1 MLRIRRANIKV
12 LRIRTANPLVLSLG
26 LAISANTVAQAS
38 ERPVRMKDLPKAVQ
52 TTVQEQSKGAT
63 VRGLSKETDNGK
75 IYYEVELKVN
85 GHNKDVLID
94 STGAVIEIEEEMAMA
109 SVPAAVKAEL
119 EKHIRGGKI
128 TMVESVTKNDAIVA
142 YEVHVKTGRKHSEV
156 KVGPDGQ
163 LIATESDED
172 EAKEEASTKKSSQK
186 TKKP

>member
-1 MLRIRRANIKV
+1 MLPMIAVNA
-12 LRIRTANPLVLSLG
+12 LLLSLG
-26 LAISANTVAQAS
+26 LALCANMVARAS
-38 ERPVRMKDLPKAVQ
+38 EEPVKMKNLPKAVQ
-52 TTVQEQSKGAT
+52 ATVQEQSKGAT
-63 VRGLSKETDNGK
+63 VRGLSKETDNGTT
-75 IYYEVELKVN
+75 YYEVELKVN

-94 STGAVIEIEEEMAMA
+94 STGAVVEIEEEMAMA

-142 YEVHVKTGRKHSEV
+142 YEAHVKTGRKHSEV

-172 EAKEEASTKKSSQK
+172 EAKEKASAKKSSQK
-186 TKKP
+186 KP